1 MNPNTI
7 RALSIAQRD
16 YIGFIETNKQGD
28 LADWINS
35 MRSRGLAVNTI
46 RQRVSLVRQWLHIN
60 ENVVLPA
67 RRNMRDAKWLDP
79 DQVRAILAVIP
90 NNCTGW
96 HDFALITTIFITGLR
111 VGQVRNWRW
120 SDVCPNGKSV
130 CGNRHFPKIVFEA
143 VQTIRTPYTVAH
155 FSTMHLSAPGLGE
168 EYIFTATRR
177 RQRVVQS
184 NENLHYRNHK
194 EQPLSPQEINRRIKR
209 YARLAGLDS
218 QGISAEALRHTY
230 KRLGE
235 NAIIPLVQDA
245 LAKRN
250 TSPVQWKRVERDN
263 RLHGIGRRR
272 CRS

>member
-28 LADWINS
+28 LAGWINN

-60 ENVVLPA
+60 ENVVLPT
-67 RRNMRDAKWLDP
+67 RRNRYEGKWLHS
-79 DQVRAILAVIP
+79 DQIQAILAVIP
-90 NNCTGW
+90 NNPAGR
-96 HDFALITTIFITGLR
+96 HDFALITAILITGLK
-111 VGQVRNWRW
+111 VGQVRNWHW
-120 SDVCPNGKSV
+120 GDVGPFDKSACV
-130 CGNRHFPKIVFEA
+130 NRHFPKIIIET
-143 VQTIRTPYTVAH
+143 VQAIRTPYTVAH

-184 NENLHYRNHK
+184 NENLHYRNLK